1 MYIPFF
7 FRRHPLSADHFHD
20 QKYHTRFDNGQEY
33 HEPRVHQYFLNQ
45 DGWPCML
52 PYATDGETIAES
64 GYGIS
69 EVAGTYY
76 VIDQGT
82 SISARIAQPV
92 KLVLMENGKVYGENL
107 EGIWSMEQGT
117 CYMTITYG
125 EKEYNGVFC
134 QMKDEA
140 GTDVMTFSA
149 AGADESVWGV
159 KYFE

>member
-1 MYIPFF
+1 
-7 FRRHPLSADHFHD
+7 
-20 QKYHTRFDNGQEY
+20 
-33 HEPRVHQYFLNQ
+33 
-45 DGWPCML
+45 ML

-64 GYGIS
+64 GYDIS

-76 VIDQGT
+76 VINQGT
-82 SISARIAQPV
+82 AISARIAQPV